1 MHLLVSILASINQ
14 HFSEIKYFISA
25 QRKIVPI
32 SDAYLNGQR
41 IFATFIS
48 APDVLTLTTA
58 PLLNGTLSCRG
69 LRRKSHR
76 E

>member
-48 APDVLTLTTA
+48 APDVLTTA